1 MAQYFQGCGIVLV
14 DRMSGAVIA
23 NPPVALSGEYDVTT
37 IVRSWIEPSDTPK
50 IIKSGFLF
58 VNTMTSLPFSD
69 SYHACLYTLGD
80 FELEVDMAGP

>member
-1 MAQYFQGCGIVLV
+1 MGHYFQGCGILLV

-37 IVRSWIEPSDTPK
+37 VVRSWTQPTDTPT

-58 VNTMTSLPFSD
+58 LNTMTSLPFSD
-69 SYHACLYTLGD
+69 SYNACLYTLGD
-80 FELEVDMAGP
+80 FELEVDTE